1 MDIAETSHGRILGDG
16 LTPIPRRAYRA
27 IPRFTTLKR
36 PSGNPTAANNPQT
49 HKRPICQARPHMK
62 HREKPENKKRLR
74 KFSALKIW

>member
-49 HKRPICQARPHMK
+49 HKRPYAKRVPICSIGNMPD
-62 HREKPENKKRLR
+62 NKKG
-74 KFSALKIW
+74 